1 MERPLLLLAL
11 LALAAVLV
19 IQVRRLRPEG
29 AARRARRAAVLDA
42 ALPLLL
48 SPRGRVEPDGF
59 ARLAGTYK
67 GALVDLRVVAD
78 TLTTRKLPALWCLAT
93 LTEAQPLAATWH
105 LMLRPRGA
113 ETFSAFDSL
122 PRALHVPPG
131 LPHDA
136 GLRTDGGEPPPRVLA
151 AMEAAVASLGEARL
165 KEVVLSPKG
174 LRLTWLAEEAHRGR
188 YLIFRDAEMGAALP
202 REDLAA
208 LLDAL
213 VGLRDLLAEPQR
225 LRA

>member
-1 MERPLLLLAL
+1 MERPLLLVAL

-19 IQVRRLRPEG
+19 AQGYRLRREG
-29 AARRARRAAVLDA
+29 RARRARRAAVLDA
-42 ALPLLL
+42 VLPLLR
-48 SPRGRVEPDGF
+48 SPRGRIEPDGF
-59 ARLAGTYK
+59 ARLAGTYG

-93 LTEAQPLAATWH
+93 LTEAQPLPATWH
-105 LMLRPRGA
+105 LMLRPRGT

-122 PRALHVPPG
+122 PRTLPVPPG

-136 GLRTDGGEPPPRVLA
+136 GLRTNGGEPPPAVLA

-165 KEVVLSPKG
+165 KEVVLSPRG

-188 YLIFRDAEMGAALP
+188 YLLFRDAEMDAPVLHD
-202 REDLAA
+202 DLAA

-213 VGLRDLLAEPQR
+213 LVMRGLLARPEK
-225 LRA
+225 LSA